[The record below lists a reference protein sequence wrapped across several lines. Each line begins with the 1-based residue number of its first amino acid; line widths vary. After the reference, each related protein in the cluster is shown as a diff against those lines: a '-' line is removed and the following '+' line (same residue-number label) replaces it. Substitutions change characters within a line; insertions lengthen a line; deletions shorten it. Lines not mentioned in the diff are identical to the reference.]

1 MKTYN
6 LSVVC
11 AISAVFSFLC
21 AGAQAETVD
30 WSAYAGQESTVPAA
44 AEITVADTDIDAFNA
59 LASVGFAD
67 AEGKLVFTSAKPP
80 TVPLRDTKGT
90 IVKDAPGAWTLA
102 TEQTAFL
109 GNWEIAQG
117 IVTNTAKQPFGSNW
131 TKNMR
136 LTVKSGAT
144 WVNNNA
150 NLNLYA
156 IDLHLAGTGTAGQG
170 AFVNINN
177 TTAPTIARL
186 FLDDDALINNVGYFF
201 FQGSSAPANAT
212 FVLAGHTLTCSNST
226 SYFMNGS
233 NSGPGTIRMAK
244 GEFNYRGTH
253 FSSSEE
259 GEFVV
264 QMANGTTFDF
274 YNDQPSFDGKLV
286 IEDGATVN
294 VYHAHQ
300 NAVHCEA
307 DQTHNNIA
315 GPVWIGAGATL
326 CAGVSW
332 NTWQTKDGVSI
343 KGTEWDAQ
351 HLWITGPIS
360 GPGSLEIF
368 GGSAGSGG
376 AWGGEVYV
384 GCPTNSYTG
393 QTFLRYSDSYPTRT
407 VKLAGTNTI
416 PDYAKTTVDGGNF
429 PLTVGEDEGD
439 WPMSAVAHFVARAQ
453 FVGKGAV
460 MVDASK
466 SEEKEL
472 VIDASTFAPDDPRPV
487 IDTHVVPANKET
499 LVSYVTPLGRPISL
513 AVPTNMVRVT
523 GTAPVEVTNATAVS
537 GQACAGTLR
546 YENVSEII
554 VSNTLPLKIGAAYGA
569 KEVVLKDSN
578 IFLPV
583 NAAAYV
589 ENTADMISIG
599 NRPDASTPSR
609 GSLTIEGNSVVTARV
624 QVAGSNY
631 TVGRLIQKGGTVCAL
646 SSFVDGTSATYG
658 SGVGM
663 GYEAYGYFELQGG
676 RYTSLGFF
684 NLARQ
689 NYANGVIWQRG
700 GVFEVLKHTSSTSAS
715 TTEAW
720 MNMSHSSSAR
730 SHFRIS
736 GGHAVW
742 TGSHLF
748 RGGYCHGVVT
758 ADGPSALLE
767 ACAGMNYGYDRNMIA
782 IVNANDGGT
791 IRSLY
796 SSRFS
801 LQNGS
806 DSYASKGWI
815 PSFYVNANGGRF
827 RSPSNGNMFGPAPG
841 PGGLRPTHLTV
852 YEKGMI
858 LDATNTSQNIYASI
872 EAAVGNGVKSIVLPE
887 PVDVMGVSPFVEI
900 VDVGGTGYGASAFAV
915 VDETS
920 GNIVRFDVTSAGC
933 NYTDAKAVWWFT
945 DGQYSHKVHT
955 NDCVLAENGP
965 DGGLTVEGTTGTLY
979 LYATNTYTGPT
990 VLRSGKLFIQADDVI
1005 RPESR
1010 FVLGEGQL
1018 VMNGHTLGG
1027 KSFPTDWG
1035 ADIALA
1041 VAKGSALV
1049 YPGDFTF
1056 PTDATLTVTGG
1067 EALKGL
1073 SEDVRRVEIFKVT
1086 GALEK
1091 APAPELEG
1099 WDQELADGWS
1109 VRWVGKTLKAL
1120 RKTGYAVIV
1129 R

>member
-30 WSAYAGQESTVPAA
+30 WSAYAGQAYTVPAG

-117 IVTNTAKQPFGSNW
+117 IVTNTAQQPFGSNW
-131 TKNMR
+131 TKDMR
-136 LTVKSGAT
+136 VTVRKGAT
-144 WVNNNA
+144 LVNTHINIK
-150 NLNLYA
+150 LYA
-156 IDLHLAGTGTAGQG
+156 IDLHLAGTGTDGQG
-170 AFVNINN
+170 AFVNVNN
-177 TTAPTIARL
+177 STTAYVSRL

-201 FQGSSAPANAT
+201 FQGSSAPGNTT

-226 SYFMNGS
+226 SYFMDGR

-326 CAGVSW
+326 RAGVSW
-332 NTWQTKDGVSI
+332 NTWQKKDGAYI

-407 VKLAGTNTI
+407 VKLAGTNSI
-416 PDYAKTTVDGGNF
+416 PDYAKTTVDGGVF

-439 WPMSAVAHFVARAQ
+439 WPMSAVARFIAQ
-453 FVGKGAV
+453 AQYAGTGATS
-460 MVDASK
+460 VDASHA
-466 SEEKEL
+466 EEKTVAITADSFAADDTKPVYECRVTPATDDTRVEL
-472 VIDASTFAPDDPRPV
+472 IA
-487 IDTHVVPANKET
+487 
-499 LVSYVTPLGRPISL
+499 PLGRAVKF
-513 AVPTNMVRVT
+513 AVPTNGVFVRGEGAVVLTNGTAASKTSFGGRVT
-523 GTAPVEVTNATAVS
+523 FDGIEEIVITN
-537 GQACAGTLR
+537 
-546 YENVSEII
+546 
-554 VSNTLPLKIGAAYGA
+554 NTLPFRVGTAYGLQDL
-569 KEVVLKDSN
+569 VLKDSN
-578 IFLPV
+578 ILLPM
-583 NAAAYV
+583 
-589 ENTADMISIG
+589 NTATYAESSSDMITVG
-599 NRPDASTPSR
+599 CRPDSVTSSR
-609 GSLTIEGNSVVTARV
+609 GSLTIAGNSVITARV
-624 QVAGSNY
+624 QVAGMNY
-631 TVGRLIQKGGTVCAL
+631 SVGRLIQKGGEVCAL
-646 SSFVDGTSATYG
+646 SSFEDGTSGYS

-663 GYEAYGYFELQGG
+663 GYDAYGYFELQGG
-676 RYTSLGFF
+676 RFTSLGYF
-684 NLARQ
+684 NLAKQ
-689 NYANGVIWQRG
+689 GYANGVIWQKG
-700 GVFEVLKHTSSTSAS
+700 GVFEVLKHTAS
-715 TTEAW
+715 TAASSSEAW
-720 MNMSHSSSAR
+720 MNMSQSADTR

-742 TGSHLF
+742 TGSQLF

-767 ACAGMNYGYDRNMIA
+767 AYAGMNYGYDRNMIA

-806 DSYASKGWI
+806 DSYTSKGWI

-920 GNIVRFDVTSAGC
+920 GKIVRFDVTSAGC

-965 DGGLTVEGTTGTLY
+965 DGGLTVEGTTGSLY

-990 VLRSGKLFIQADDVI
+990 VLRSGKLFVQADDVI

-1041 VAKGSALV
+1041 VEKGSALV

-1086 GALEK
+1086 GALEN
-1091 APAPELEG
+1091 APTPELEG

-1109 VRWVGKTLKAL
+1109 VRWVGKTLKTL
-1120 RKTGYAVIV
+1120 RKVGSVVIV